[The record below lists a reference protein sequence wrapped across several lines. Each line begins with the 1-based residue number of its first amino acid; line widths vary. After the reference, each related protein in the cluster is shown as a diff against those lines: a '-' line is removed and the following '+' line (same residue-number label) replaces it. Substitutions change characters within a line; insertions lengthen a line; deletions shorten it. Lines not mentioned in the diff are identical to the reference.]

1 MKFFDRIRQKI
12 ANRWKKGPK
21 FLYAGFL
28 SHWGTVRF
36 VEISVA
42 RQKDHFIANLRKVI
56 SRLYCT
62 FSVLTNGFHY
72 ASIPL
77 ISDDNV
83 FQGVKSKVV
92 KYLGIDAD
100 SSDID
105 LNGLCCLAAGWY
117 FSHLY
122 GILPPGATLAVKMS
136 FAARKGF
143 SLITV
148 INYV

>member
-1 MKFFDRIRQKI
+1 M
-12 ANRWKKGPK
+12 
-21 FLYAGFL
+21 
-28 SHWGTVRF
+28 
-36 VEISVA
+36 
-42 RQKDHFIANLRKVI
+42 
-56 SRLYCT
+56 
-62 FSVLTNGFHY
+62 
-72 ASIPL
+72 

-143 SLITV
+143 SLTTV
-148 INYV
+148 IGFLVHVTCINNSIINYVLVSTVMKNLP